1 MSLFRDSWV
10 KNRMEAVA
18 KPVCHVASVLCLSSH
33 PQGFHQD
40 KHTVARTLLSLTAD
54 PSPLPPW
61 PWLMCFFLEN
71 CSFLSHLPMSKQL
84 ITTSR
89 LHRFRNEEWMMMAM
103 VMLKFSR
110 LVVSDSVTSWTAAHQ
125 APLSSTVFWS
135 LLRFMSTEAVKLPHL
150 SHPLWLPS
158 PLAFNLSQ
166 HQVLFQWVSTSRQ
179 VVNFLMNSQGW
190 FPLGLTGFIFLLSK
204 GLPRR
209 FSSTTVRKTS
219 IPWHLAFFMVQF

>member
-1 MSLFRDSWV
+1 MEITSCLYSEIPELRIEWRLLPSQYATWPRSSACLPTHRASTKINTLWPVPCSLSQQTPHLFPRGPDWCV
-10 KNRMEAVA
+10 
-18 KPVCHVASVLCLSSH
+18 
-33 PQGFHQD
+33 
-40 KHTVARTLLSLTAD
+40 
-54 PSPLPPW
+54 
-61 PWLMCFFLEN
+61 FFLEN
-71 CSFLSHLPMSKQL
+71 CSFLSYLPMSKQL

-103 VMLKFSR
+103 VMLMFSH
-110 LVVSDSVTSWTAAHQ
+110 LVVSDSVTSWTTAHQ

-135 LLRFMSTEAVKLPHL
+135 LLRFMSTESMKLPHL

-158 PLAFNLSQ
+158 PLAFSLSQ

-209 FSSTTVRKTS
+209 FSSTTVRK
-219 IPWHLAFFMVQF
+219 HQFLGT